1 MELFEPVASRR
12 RVVGHLL
19 VFLVWVAVTT
29 VGLFLHPDPDGHGTH
44 TQLGFAPCPSVL
56 LFDRPCPGCGMTT
69 SWTSLLEGKV
79 GFAFHAHPLGPPAY
93 LVFTLAAWT
102 AMYGF
107 VTRRRFDTEATWF
120 NRGVL
125 ALALA
130 FLAFGMVRMA
140 MSPHYSGGRDRVEF
154 VREHRDRFR

>member
-1 MELFEPVASRR
+1 MVLFRPEPMRR
-12 RVVGHLL
+12 RLVPQLL
-19 VFLVWVAVTT
+19 VFLVWLAVSTI
-29 VGLFLHPDPDGHGTH
+29 GLLLHPDPDGHGTH

-79 GFAFHAHPLGPPAY
+79 GFAFASHPLGPPAY
-93 LVFTLAAWT
+93 LLFTLGAWT
-102 AMYGF
+102 ALYGF
-107 VTRRRFDTEATWF
+107 ATRQRFDTTADWF

-125 ALALA
+125 VLALG
-130 FLAFGMVRMA
+130 FLAFGIVRMA
-140 MSPHYSGGRDRVEF
+140 VTPNYSGGRERVEF